1 MSLVECISIMAS
13 LGSYDVGCLYGGL
26 SLKFGNFSY
35 IHPGDKRRFVFFPI
49 FFNFTQTKIF
59 SQGDVS
65 D

>member
-1 MSLVECISIMAS
+1 MAS